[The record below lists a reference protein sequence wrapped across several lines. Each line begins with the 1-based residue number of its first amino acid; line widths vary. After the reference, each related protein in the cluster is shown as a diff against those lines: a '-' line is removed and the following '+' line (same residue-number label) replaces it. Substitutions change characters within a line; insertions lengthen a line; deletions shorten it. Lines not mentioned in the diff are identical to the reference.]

1 MIDFDLVTFAYSG
14 APTRPVLHDFSL
26 NIAAGE
32 QVAVIGG
39 NGSGKTTLGLLLCGI
54 LKPSS
59 GKITIAGHAPI
70 PGGDGRRIGFLF
82 QDPDNGLVATTVER
96 EVAFSL
102 ENRNLNSAL
111 IRPVVD
117 RTLDRFGLEPYR
129 RRLVWHLSGGEKQ
142 RLALAGLLADRADI
156 LFLDEPESFL
166 DWAGAERLSETLHE
180 LRQSDSQLTI
190 IRITQFAQ
198 VADRYPRIILMGRG
212 KVLKDGP
219 PEEVFGDEAILTE
232 AGLRPPL
239 RFLKPRS
246 APSQPAVRSGLEF
259 RGKTRL
265 AIEKLSFRFEAED
278 TAFRIEDLSL
288 TIDGGEIVALVGRS
302 GSGKST
308 LAQLICGLYRPD
320 SGTIRFEPASARA
333 VMSFQQPERQFFL
346 DTAFDEVAYGI
357 RKAFDKGPAL
367 EQAVRRSMQICGLD
381 FDLFSRRDPNSL
393 SGGEA
398 RRLAFAIVVAL
409 GAKLI
414 IFDEPTCALDEAGIS
429 AFRKLAGE
437 LQRAGT
443 AVVIISHNG
452 DIVAELADRVILM
465 DGGRVIHES
474 EPIPFFASA
483 ESKGILAVPEVI
495 SYQRERFGAVRST
508 RVADI
513 FDVAEFSA

>member
-1 MIDFDLVTFAYSG
+1 MIDFEQVTFAYG
-14 APTRPVLHDFSL
+14 GPLTRPVLHDLSL
-26 NIAAGE
+26 KIAVGE

-54 LKPSS
+54 LKPTS
-59 GKITIAGHAPI
+59 GRVTIDGHPPI

-102 ENRNLNSAL
+102 ENRNLSPAS

-117 RTLDRFGLEPYR
+117 RTLDRFGLGPYR
-129 RRLVWHLSGGEKQ
+129 QRLVWHLSGGEKQ
-142 RLALAGLLADRADI
+142 RLALAGLLADHADI

-166 DWAGAERLSETLHE
+166 DRAGAERLSDTLHV
-180 LRQSDSQLTI
+180 LRQSDSRQTI
-190 IRITQFAQ
+190 IRVTQFAQ
-198 VADRYPRIILMGRG
+198 VADRYPRIILMGKG

-219 PEEVFGDEAILTE
+219 PEEVFGDDAILTE

-246 APSQPAVRSGLEF
+246 GPSQPALRSGREF
-259 RGKTRL
+259 GGKVRL
-265 AIEKLSFRFEAED
+265 VIEKLSFGFEAD
-278 TAFRIEDLSL
+278 DRTFGIKDLSL
-288 TIDGGEIVALVGRS
+288 TVAGGEIVALVGRS

-308 LAQLICGLYRPD
+308 LAQLTCGLYRPG

-346 DTAFDEVAYGI
+346 DTVFDEVAYGI
-357 RKAFDKGPAL
+357 RRAFDPGPAL
-367 EQAVRRSMQICGLD
+367 EQAVRRSLQVCGLD

-409 GAKLI
+409 GADLI

-429 AFRKLAGE
+429 AFRKLVGE
-437 LQRAGT
+437 LQRAGL
-443 AVVIISHNG
+443 AVIIISHNG

-465 DGGRVIHES
+465 EGGRIIHES
-474 EPIPFFASA
+474 TPIPFFASV

-495 SYQRERFGAVRST
+495 SYQRERFGTVRST